1 MVFDDIR
8 RCDEYPVA
16 DFADEAELFRFV
28 RASRWLSVDLFGRR
42 LIRLNWVVTAFAVTV
57 LWGFSIS
64 ALVAPDDTLAQAS
77 KWKSWVT
84 QNFAWLYI
92 GTQNVW
98 AFFLLYLAFS
108 KYGRLKLG
116 RENERPEFGDISWFA
131 MLFSCGIGVGVYY
144 WGVSE
149 PMYYYR
155 GGALNKIPVLN
166 DDDRAQMAIFTT
178 LFHWGLHGW
187 CPYIIVAVALGLV
200 CYRWNMPLTVRSAFY
215 PLLGHLV
222 YSPLGDFI
230 DALSIACTTFGV
242 CTSLGFGVDA
252 IAAGLG
258 KLDGSFKN
266 TAENQ
271 IWLVWVI
278 TVFATVSISLGL
290 HRGIQTLANFTFSV
304 GLLVVFSLL
313 FMDNTWFLLNSFVQS
328 IGHYFQWVVQVGFQ
342 TDAWQQL
349 GLEFSAGSNMIWGS

>member
-8 RCDEYPVA
+8 RCDEHPVA
-16 DFADEAELFRFV
+16 DFTDEAELFRFV
-28 RASRWLSVDLFGRR
+28 RASRWVSVDFAGRR
-42 LIRLNWVVTAFAVTV
+42 VLRLNWVVTALAVVV

-64 ALVAPDDTLAQAS
+64 ALVAPDDTLAQAA
-77 KWKSWVT
+77 KWQSWVT

-98 AFFLLYLAFS
+98 AFFLLYVAFS
-108 KYGRLKLG
+108 KYGKLKLG

-200 CYRWNMPLTVRSAFY
+200 CYRWNMPLTMRSAFY

-328 IGHYFQWVVQVGFQ
+328 VGHYFQVGVRDCASPSPSHPRRDV
-342 TDAWQQL
+342 TL
-349 GLEFSAGSNMIWGS
+349 